1 MHVLRNFRV
10 FLGAGWTRAG
20 RLTRLTC
27 DRGRTLRVV
36 GLTPVGRHNRRLP
49 AAAAE
54 HCAHLSTLRRHVA
67 AACDGRRR
75 CYVSPADLSV
85 SRDQCP
91 GLVAVFVD
99 VSCTVAARD
108 AGTCTL
114 LATRHLLLAVADIS
128 AALSPTNHMP
138 RLCQI
143 FNARCCAS
151 AVLAM
156 ARCLSVSVSVCLSV
170 TSHKSEFY

>member
-1 MHVLRNFRV
+1 M
-10 FLGAGWTRAG
+10 
-20 RLTRLTC
+20 
-27 DRGRTLRVV
+27 V

-49 AAAAE
+49 AEAAE

-99 VSCTVAARD
+99 VSCTAAARD

-114 LATRHLLLAVADIS
+114 LATRHVLLAVADIS

-170 TSHKSEFY
+170 CHKSEFY

>member
-1 MHVLRNFRV
+1 M
-10 FLGAGWTRAG
+10 
-20 RLTRLTC
+20 
-27 DRGRTLRVV
+27 V

-108 AGTCTL
+108 AGACTL
-114 LATRHLLLAVADIS
+114 LATRHGLLLAVADIS

-170 TSHKSEFY
+170 CHKSEFY